1 MILPST
7 RLEGEFIL
15 SDGIRSLI
23 EGKSQVEALLANS
36 VTGVTVSAG
45 IALYRP
51 GEASDNFIERA
62 DQCCMHQRT
71 GAAIA

>member
-23 EGKSQVEALLANS
+23 EGKSPVTLLASN
-36 VTGVTVSAG
+36 
-45 IALYRP
+45 
-51 GEASDNFIERA
+51 ASTCD
-62 DQCCMHQRT
+62 
-71 GAAIA
+71 

>member
-45 IALYRP
+45 I
-51 GEASDNFIERA
+51 RA
-62 DQCCMHQRT
+62 IPRWRGQ
-71 GAAIA
+71 